1 MRRRIR
7 LTGRKQLPKS
17 AVNVT
22 LTELA
27 GRPIV
32 TLVPSHPRV
41 FDSFPKDAR
50 VSLKLIDNKRVEI
63 LDFGTVG
70 NMRTSREL
78 GATNFVAP
86 TCQLRIADNGSK
98 AKGLLLG
105 SSDGWSLIAPDPK
118 EQANS
123 KGIIDFLPADT
134 APQIWKLEIRDSDYP
149 LVKIDK
155 RISNAGM
162 WARNDP
168 VFAATALPVIVR
180 RVFEAI
186 LMGDV
191 PEGMPWA
198 EDWLNWSKLIAPGV
212 MPPEDPDDVQ
222 ARDNFIEHLVDTFC
236 SRHNLDEK
244 LLANTEAGGRS

>member
-22 LTELA
+22 LTEI
-27 GRPIV
+27 GDRPIV
-32 TLVPSHPRV
+32 TLIPSHPKV
-41 FDSFPKDAR
+41 FDSFPKEAK

-70 NMRTSREL
+70 KLRTSREL
-78 GATNFVAP
+78 DARNFVAP
-86 TCQLRIADNGSK
+86 TCQLRIADSGSK

-105 SSDGWSLIAPDPK
+105 STDGWSLIAPDPK
-118 EQANS
+118 DQANS

-149 LVKIDK
+149 LVKVDK

-168 VFAATALPVIVR
+168 VFVATALPVIVR
-180 RVFEAI
+180 RVFDAI
-186 LMGDV
+186 LSEAV

-198 EDWLNWSKLIAPGV
+198 EDWLNWSKLIAPGLT
-212 MPPEDPDDVQ
+212 PPDDPEDTT
-222 ARDNFIEHLVDTFC
+222 AREDFIEHLIDTFC
-236 SRHNLDEK
+236 SQHGLDEK
-244 LLANTEAGGRS
+244 LLANTETGGGS